1 MTRDMGIIE
10 KFVLRAVSK
19 MTTVKLDLPDDE
31 PNMYLVALR
40 YDGQSTMFS
49 TAAELVLVE
58 VTKIKLDSG
67 PYYRWQK
74 FDTESE
80 ADMFM
85 KRLANIDSS
94 TTIPLSP
101 DVVKAQ
107 R

>member
-10 KFVLRAVSK
+10 KFVLRAVTK
-19 MTTVKLDLPDDE
+19 MSTVKLDLPDDE

-74 FDTESE
+74 FDTEAE

-85 KRLANIDSS
+85 KRLVNIDSS
-94 TTIPLSP
+94 STIPLSP